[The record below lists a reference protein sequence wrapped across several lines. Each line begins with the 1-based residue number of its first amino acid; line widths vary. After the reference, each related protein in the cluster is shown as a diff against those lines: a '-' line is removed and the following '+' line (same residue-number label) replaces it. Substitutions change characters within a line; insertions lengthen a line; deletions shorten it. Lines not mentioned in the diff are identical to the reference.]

1 MKPVELIQSMI
12 KNSCRQGGTVYD
24 PFGGSGSTLIAATG
38 LGMRCLTVEID
49 PKYADV
55 ICRRY
60 QEYTGILPELD
71 SVPHDFTSQ
80 EDGEG

>member
-1 MKPVELIQSMI
+1 
-12 KNSCRQGGTVYD
+12 
-24 PFGGSGSTLIAATG
+24 
-38 LGMRCLTVEID
+38 MRCLTVELD

-71 SVPHDFTSQ
+71 GVPHDFTSQ
-80 EDGEG
+80 EDGEV

>member
-1 MKPVELIQSMI
+1 MKPVELIQSMLA
-12 KNSCRQGGTVYD
+12 NSCRRGGVVYD

-38 LGMRCLTVEID
+38 LGMRCLTVELD

-60 QEYTGILPELD
+60 QQYTGNLPQLD
-71 SVPHDFTSQ
+71 GGEVHDFTIES
-80 EDGEG
+80 